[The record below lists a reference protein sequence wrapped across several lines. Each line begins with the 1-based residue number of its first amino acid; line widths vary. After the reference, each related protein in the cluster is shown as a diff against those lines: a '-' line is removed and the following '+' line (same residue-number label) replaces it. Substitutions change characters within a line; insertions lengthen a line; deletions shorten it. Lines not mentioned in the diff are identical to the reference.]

1 MMGSKRLGL
10 RVIAHQYI
18 INGQHIVAGNAA
30 IFFAF
35 KQINDARKGLC
46 NLTARSSW

>member
-1 MMGSKRLGL
+1 MMGPKRLGL

-46 NLTARSSW
+46 NLTSWPSW